1 MNHEQDKQKTMNAL
15 SECASI
21 NPEAFASLKNARL
34 DNVHVIIGRHSRYH
48 PNVSVLLAA
57 AGIAASNLPLDI
69 YPKSITGMWF
79 DELEKL
85 DISALNAVPSITDK
99 EKAHQRA
106 VNILGPR
113 KGRWK

>member
-1 MNHEQDKQKTMNAL
+1 MNQEQDKLKTMNAL

-34 DNVHVIIGRHSRYH
+34 DNVHVIIGRRSH
-48 PNVSVLLAA
+48 PKVSLLLAA

-69 YPKSITGMWF
+69 YPVSITGMWF

-85 DISALNAVPSITDK
+85 DISTLNAVPSITDK